1 MTELFYVIAGACA
14 VIAVL
19 CAVIAVEER
28 KSCKEMEKRM
38 RKQKEE
44 NDG

>member
-1 MTELFYVIAGACA
+1 MGELLYVIAGACA

-28 KSCKEMEKRM
+28 KSLKEMEKRM
-38 RKQKEE
+38 QKKKE
-44 NDG
+44 GR

>member
-1 MTELFYVIAGACA
+1 MAELFYVISGACA

-19 CAVIAVEER
+19 CAVIAVEEY

-38 RKQKEE
+38 RKYKEE
-44 NDG
+44 E